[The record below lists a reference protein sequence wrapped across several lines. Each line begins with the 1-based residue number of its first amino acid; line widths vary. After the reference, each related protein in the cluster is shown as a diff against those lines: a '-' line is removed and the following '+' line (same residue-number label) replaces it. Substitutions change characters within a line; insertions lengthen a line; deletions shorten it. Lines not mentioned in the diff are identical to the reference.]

1 MQQYLLIIVTL
12 ISLVIFKLINSKKFK
27 FNKKLLKLFSVIQLI
42 FVFFT
47 LININEILFINF
59 FDYFRTNLIIFFNEI
74 KPLFINKL

>member
-12 ISLVIFKLINSKKFK
+12 ISLVIFKLINSKRFK

-59 FDYFRTNLIIFFNEI
+59 LDYFRTNLIIFFNEI
-74 KPLFINKL
+74 KPFFINKL